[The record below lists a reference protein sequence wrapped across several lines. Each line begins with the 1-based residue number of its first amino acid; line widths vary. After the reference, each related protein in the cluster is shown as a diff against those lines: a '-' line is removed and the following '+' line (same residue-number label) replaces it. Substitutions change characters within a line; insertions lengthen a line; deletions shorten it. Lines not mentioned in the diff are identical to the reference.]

1 MKYLLS
7 LSLLFFS
14 FNFSA
19 QCKGIAKECKKNL
32 GDGYMPTGQS
42 SNKGLSPE
50 EKYQFVATFYS
61 GQNYRIFACS
71 DSLLGNLQ
79 LTIRNTRRQ
88 LLYDNHGDGSTLFDF
103 KVGSTQQLIITLK
116 SVGNK
121 AFTEVGNTDE
131 IKGCVAALVGY
142 RNQ

>member
-7 LSLLFFS
+7 LSLLLFS

-42 SNKGLSPE
+42 SNTELVPGK
-50 EKYQFVATFYS
+50 KYQFVATFYS

-71 DSLLGNLQ
+71 DSSLGDLQ

-88 LLYDNHGDGSTLFDF
+88 LFYDNHGDGSTLFDF
-103 KVGSTQQLIITLK
+103 KVSSTQQLIITLRAPE
-116 SVGNK
+116 NK
-121 AFTEVGNTDE
+121 AINEDLNNDE
-131 IKGCVAALVGY
+131 TKGCVAALVGY
-142 RNQ
+142 RN

>member
-7 LSLLFFS
+7 LSILFFS

-19 QCKGIAKECKKNL
+19 QCKGIAKACKKNL
-32 GDGYMPTGQS
+32 GSGYMPTGQS
-42 SNKGLSPE
+42 SNTELVPGA
-50 EKYQFVATFYS
+50 KYQFVATFYS

-71 DSLLGNLQ
+71 DSLLGDLQ

-88 LLYDNHGDGSTLFDF
+88 LFYDNYGDGSTLFDF
-103 KVGSTQQLIITLK
+103 KVSSTQQLIITLR
-116 SVGNK
+116 SQENK
-121 AFTEVGNTDE
+121 AVNEDQNTEE

-142 RNQ
+142 KN

>member
-42 SNKGLSPE
+42 SNTELVPGK
-50 EKYQFVATFYS
+50 KYQFVATFYS

-71 DSLLGNLQ
+71 DSSLGDLQ

-88 LLYDNHGDGSTLFDF
+88 LFYDNHGDGSTLFDF
-103 KVGSTQQLIITLK
+103 KVSSTQQLIITLRAPE
-116 SVGNK
+116 NK
-121 AFTEVGNTDE
+121 AINEDLNSDE
-131 IKGCVAALVGY
+131 TIGCVAALVGY
-142 RNQ
+142 RN

>member
-42 SNKGLSPE
+42 SNTELVPGK
-50 EKYQFVATFYS
+50 KYQFVATFYS

-71 DSLLGNLQ
+71 DSSLGDLQ
-79 LTIRNTRRQ
+79 LTIRNTQRQ
-88 LLYDNHGDGSTLFDF
+88 LFYDNHGDGSTLFDF
-103 KVGSTQQLIITLK
+103 KVSSTQQLIITLRAPE
-116 SVGNK
+116 NK
-121 AFTEVGNTDE
+121 AINEDLNNDE
-131 IKGCVAALVGY
+131 TKGCVAALVGY
-142 RNQ
+142 RN

>member
-42 SNKGLSPE
+42 SNTELVPGK
-50 EKYQFVATFYS
+50 KYQFVATFYS

-71 DSLLGNLQ
+71 DSSLGDLQ

-88 LLYDNHGDGSTLFDF
+88 LFYDNHGDGSTLFDF
-103 KVGSTQQLIITLK
+103 KVSSTQQLIITLRAPE
-116 SVGNK
+116 NK
-121 AFTEVGNTDE
+121 AINEDLNTDE
-131 IKGCVAALVGY
+131 AKGCVAALVGY
-142 RNQ
+142 RN

>member
-42 SNKGLSPE
+42 SNTELDPGR
-50 EKYQFVATFYS
+50 KYQFIATFYS

-71 DSLLGNLQ
+71 DSSLGDLQ

-88 LLYDNHGDGSTLFDF
+88 LFYDNHGNGSTLFDF
-103 KVGSTQQLIITLK
+103 KVSSTQQLIITLRAPENK
-116 SVGNK
+116 SIN
-121 AFTEVGNTDE
+121 ENLNNDE
-131 IKGCVAALVGY
+131 TKGCVAALVGY
-142 RNQ
+142 RN

>member
-7 LSLLFFS
+7 LSLLILSFS
-14 FNFSA
+14 FSA
-19 QCKGIAKECKKNL
+19 QCKSFSKECKKNL
-32 GDGYMPTGQS
+32 GNGYMPTGQS
-42 SNKGLSPE
+42 SITELAPGK
-50 EKYQFVATFYS
+50 KYQFVATFYS

-71 DSLLGNLQ
+71 DTSLGDLQ

-88 LLYDNHGDGSTLFDF
+88 LFYDNHGDGSNLFDF

-116 SVGNK
+116 
-121 AFTEVGNTDE
+121 ATENSAIMDDQNSDE

-142 RNQ
+142 KN

>member
-42 SNKGLSPE
+42 SNTELVPGK
-50 EKYQFVATFYS
+50 KYQFVATFYS

-71 DSLLGNLQ
+71 DSSLGDLQ

-88 LLYDNHGDGSTLFDF
+88 LFYDNHGDGSTLFDF
-103 KVGSTQQLIITLK
+103 KVSSTQQLIITLRAPE
-116 SVGNK
+116 NK
-121 AFTEVGNTDE
+121 AINEDLNNDDT
-131 IKGCVAALVGY
+131 KGCVAALVGY
-142 RNQ
+142 RN

>member
-42 SNKGLSPE
+42 SNTELVPGK
-50 EKYQFVATFYS
+50 KYQFVATFYS

-71 DSLLGNLQ
+71 DSSLGDLQ

-88 LLYDNHGDGSTLFDF
+88 LFYDNHGDGSTLFDF
-103 KVGSTQQLIITLK
+103 KVSSTQQLIITLRAPE
-116 SVGNK
+116 NK
-121 AFTEVGNTDE
+121 AINEDLNNDE
-131 IKGCVAALVGY
+131 AKGCVAALVGY
-142 RNQ
+142 RN

>member
-14 FNFSA
+14 FDFSA

-32 GDGYMPTGQS
+32 GNGYMPTGQS
-42 SNKGLSPE
+42 SNTRLSPE

-116 SVGNK
+116 SVDNK
-121 AFTEVGNTDE
+121 AITEVGNTDE

>member
-42 SNKGLSPE
+42 SNTELVPGK
-50 EKYQFVATFYS
+50 KYQFVATFYS

-71 DSLLGNLQ
+71 DSSLGDLQ

-88 LLYDNHGDGSTLFDF
+88 LFYDNHGDGSTLFDF
-103 KVGSTQQLIITLK
+103 KVSSTQQLIITLRAPE
-116 SVGNK
+116 NK
-121 AFTEVGNTDE
+121 AINEDLNNDE
-131 IKGCVAALVGY
+131 TKGCVAALVGY
-142 RNQ
+142 RN

>member
-7 LSLLFFS
+7 LSLLFFN
-14 FNFSA
+14 FYFSA

-116 SVGNK
+116 SIDNK
-121 AFTEVGNTDE
+121 TITEGGNTDE

>member
-42 SNKGLSPE
+42 SNTELVPGK
-50 EKYQFVATFYS
+50 KYQFVATFYS

-71 DSLLGNLQ
+71 DSSLGDLQ

-88 LLYDNHGDGSTLFDF
+88 LFYDNHGDGSTLFDF
-103 KVGSTQQLIITLK
+103 KVSSTQQLIITLRAPE
-116 SVGNK
+116 NK
-121 AFTEVGNTDE
+121 AINEDLNNDE
-131 IKGCVAALVGY
+131 TKGCVSALVGY
-142 RNQ
+142 RN

>member
-42 SNKGLSPE
+42 SNTELVPGK
-50 EKYQFVATFYS
+50 KYQFLATFYS

-71 DSLLGNLQ
+71 DSSLGDLQ

-88 LLYDNHGDGSTLFDF
+88 LFYDNHGDGSTLFDF
-103 KVGSTQQLIITLK
+103 KVSSTQQLIITLRAPE
-116 SVGNK
+116 NK
-121 AFTEVGNTDE
+121 AINEDLNNDE
-131 IKGCVAALVGY
+131 TKGCVAALVGY
-142 RNQ
+142 RN

>member
-42 SNKGLSPE
+42 SNTDLSFG

-88 LLYDNHGDGSTLFDF
+88 LLYDNDGDSSTQFDF
-103 KVGSTQQLIITLK
+103 KVSSTQKLIITLK
-116 SVGNK
+116 SLENK
-121 AFTEVGNTDE
+121 AIIENRNTDG

-142 RNQ
+142 RN

>member
-19 QCKGIAKECKKNL
+19 QCKGVAKECKKNL

-42 SNKGLSPE
+42 SNTELVPGK
-50 EKYQFVATFYS
+50 KYQFVATFYS

-71 DSLLGNLQ
+71 DSSLGDLQ

-88 LLYDNHGDGSTLFDF
+88 LFYDNHGDGSTLFDF
-103 KVGSTQQLIITLK
+103 KVSSTQQLIITLRAPE
-116 SVGNK
+116 NK
-121 AFTEVGNTDE
+121 AINEDLNTDE
-131 IKGCVAALVGY
+131 TIGCVAALVGY
-142 RNQ
+142 KN

>member
-7 LSLLFFS
+7 LSLLLFI

-42 SNKGLSPE
+42 SNTELVPGK
-50 EKYQFVATFYS
+50 KYQFVATFYS

-71 DSLLGNLQ
+71 DSSLGDLQ

-88 LLYDNHGDGSTLFDF
+88 LFYDNHGDGSTLFDF
-103 KVGSTQQLIITLK
+103 KVSSTQQLIITLK
-116 SVGNK
+116 SPENK
-121 AFTEVGNTDE
+121 AINEDLNNDE
-131 IKGCVAALVGY
+131 IKGCVAALIGY
-142 RNQ
+142 RN

>member
-19 QCKGIAKECKKNL
+19 QCKGIAKKCKKNL

-42 SNKGLSPE
+42 SNTELVPGK
-50 EKYQFVATFYS
+50 KYQFVATFYS

-71 DSLLGNLQ
+71 DSSLGDLQ

-88 LLYDNHGDGSTLFDF
+88 LFYDNHGDGSTLFDF
-103 KVGSTQQLIITLK
+103 KVSSTQQLIITLRAPE
-116 SVGNK
+116 NK
-121 AFTEVGNTDE
+121 AINEDLNTDE
-131 IKGCVAALVGY
+131 TTGCVAALVGY
-142 RNQ
+142 RN

>member
-42 SNKGLSPE
+42 SNTELVPGK
-50 EKYQFVATFYS
+50 KYQFVATFYS

-71 DSLLGNLQ
+71 DSSLGDLQ

-88 LLYDNHGDGSTLFDF
+88 LFYDNHGNGSTLFDF
-103 KVGSTQQLIITLK
+103 KVSSTQQLIITLRAPENK
-116 SVGNK
+116 SIN
-121 AFTEVGNTDE
+121 ENLNNDE
-131 IKGCVAALVGY
+131 TKGCVAALVGY
-142 RNQ
+142 RN

>member
-42 SNKGLSPE
+42 SNTELVPGK
-50 EKYQFVATFYS
+50 KYQFVATFYS

-71 DSLLGNLQ
+71 DSSLGDLQ

-88 LLYDNHGDGSTLFDF
+88 LFYDNHGDGSTLFDF
-103 KVGSTQQLIITLK
+103 KVSSTQQLIITLRATE
-116 SVGNK
+116 NK
-121 AFTEVGNTDE
+121 AINEDLNTDE
-131 IKGCVAALVGY
+131 TIGCVAALVGY
-142 RNQ
+142 KN

>member
-42 SNKGLSPE
+42 SNTELVSGK
-50 EKYQFVATFYS
+50 KYQFVATFYS

-71 DSLLGNLQ
+71 DSSLGDLQ

-88 LLYDNHGDGSTLFDF
+88 LFYDNHGDGSTLFDF
-103 KVGSTQQLIITLK
+103 KVSSTQQLIITLRAPE
-116 SVGNK
+116 NK
-121 AFTEVGNTDE
+121 AINEDLNNDE
-131 IKGCVAALVGY
+131 TKGCVAALVGY
-142 RNQ
+142 RN